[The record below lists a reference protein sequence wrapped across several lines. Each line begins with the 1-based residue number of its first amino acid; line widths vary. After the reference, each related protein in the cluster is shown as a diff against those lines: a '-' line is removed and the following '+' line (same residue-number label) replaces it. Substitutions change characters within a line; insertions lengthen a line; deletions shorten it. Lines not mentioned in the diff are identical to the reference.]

1 MNGYGNNSLSPQQTA
16 LKVIMV
22 IFLAV
27 QAIRQLVRVN
37 GDKNE
42 TYGGKVATW
51 MTILLTIIIASLLYP
66 DKLSPGFVMIGLGAM
81 FVGVMGSG
89 IAMLVDTLSAKT
101 KDAAKAAEPNRLW
114 FGIAHLIFA
123 LVILAYS
130 TFLLVQQ

>member
-66 DKLSPGFVMIGLGAM
+66 DKLSHGFVMIGLGAM

-101 KDAAKAAEPNRLW
+101 KDAAKSAEPNRLW

-130 TFLLVQQ
+130 TFLLVQ

>member
-1 MNGYGNNSLSPQQTA
+1 MNGYANNSLSTQQTA
-16 LKVIMV
+16 LKVTMV

-89 IAMLVDTLSAKT
+89 IAMLVDTLTAKT
-101 KDAAKAAEPNRLW
+101 KDAAKAVEPNRMW
-114 FGIAHLIFA
+114 FGIAHIIFA
-123 LVILAYS
+123 LLILAYS
-130 TFLLVQQ
+130 TFLLVKQ